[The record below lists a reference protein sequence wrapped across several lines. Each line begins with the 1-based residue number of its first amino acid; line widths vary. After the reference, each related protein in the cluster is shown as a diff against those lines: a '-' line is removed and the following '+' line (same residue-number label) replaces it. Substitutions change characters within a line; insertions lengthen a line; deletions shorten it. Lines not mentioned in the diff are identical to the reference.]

1 MRIAV
6 VYEANADFSLAVG
19 IADRVLLARLDWLY
33 EEILDSLRSWIPNL
47 PDGLPMTWT
56 GVSRRARELGI
67 RVHGHFSGEPG
78 EPDAQAGRRALHVIR
93 CEFGQLDAVLL
104 IRDTDDQPQRRD
116 GLEQARGDR
125 NCWCP
130 IILAVPHCEREAWV
144 ISGFDPQ
151 NQRESER
158 LASET
163 AELGFDP
170 CLYSERLTAC
180 KHDAARRSAKRVL
193 RVLTAGDRSRE
204 TSCWMTTDLDKLRNR
219 GARNGLV
226 EYLNEL
232 QERLVPVFS
241 KCQEG

>member
-1 MRIAV
+1 M
-6 VYEANADFSLAVG
+6 
-19 IADRVLLARLDWLY
+19 LLARLDWLY
-33 EEILDSLRSWIPNL
+33 EEILDSLRTWIPNL

-93 CEFGQLDAVLL
+93 CEIRQLDAVLL

-116 GLEQARGDR
+116 GLEQARGDL

-151 NQRESER
+151 NNREGER
-158 LASET
+158 LAAVT
-163 AELGFDP
+163 VELGFDP
-170 CLYSERLTAC
+170 RLNSESLTAC
-180 KHDAARRSAKRVL
+180 KHDSARRSAKRVL
-193 RVLTAGDRSRE
+193 SFLTDGDRLRE
-204 TSCWMTTDLDKLRNR
+204 TSCWMTADLEILRKR
-219 GARNGLV
+219 GASNGLLA
-226 EYLNEL
+226 YLNEL
-232 QERLVPVFS
+232 QERLVPLIS